1 MNSAIKLVAMSLAVA
16 VTSPAGAVTMTTSA
30 PATQNNNIVQIAQGC
45 PAGMWRGPWGH
56 CRDTPYSGPLPNN
69 TWVGILLL
77 PSTIWVTDVLP
88 VCGMVHGVI
97 VATLLIKEGFLTVSG
112 KTKPTSF
119 NLFYR
124 EQEI

>member
-1 MNSAIKLVAMSLAVA
+1 VDHGGIAAIRLIRVRCQTIRGLA
-16 VTSPAGAVTMTTSA
+16 
-30 PATQNNNIVQIAQGC
+30 
-45 PAGMWRGPWGH
+45 
-56 CRDTPYSGPLPNN
+56 
-69 TWVGILLL
+69 ILLL

-119 NLFYR
+119 NPFYR